1 MNQLKK
7 DHKGKAVTSLILE
20 IVSLYFTKEENAQ
33 NTTQWVVPTKFSS
46 PGIPIGA
53 FQVHFER
60 ATGDINLSTLVADM
74 NSDTKKSIL
83 YTSKWPAEV
92 EKLKILFIPK

>member
-7 DHKGKAVTSLILE
+7 DHKGKTDTSLILE
-20 IVSLYFTKEENAQ
+20 IVSLYLTKEENAQ

-46 PGIPIGA
+46 PSIPIGA

-60 ATGDINLSTLVADM
+60 ATQDVNLFNLVADT
-74 NSDTKKSIL
+74 NLVTKKSIL
-83 YTSKWPAEV
+83 HMPEWPEII
-92 EKLKILFIPK
+92 EESKILFIPK